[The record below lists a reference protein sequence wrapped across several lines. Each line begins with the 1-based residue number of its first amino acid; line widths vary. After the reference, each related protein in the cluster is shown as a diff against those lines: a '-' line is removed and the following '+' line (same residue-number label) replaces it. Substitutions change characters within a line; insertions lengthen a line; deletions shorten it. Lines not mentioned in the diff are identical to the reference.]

1 MMKFLPAIALAAV
14 LGIGV
19 ATSGLA
25 ASVTRVEFAKGNDNA
40 ALDGK
45 VTGNDYAD
53 YVLGAKAGQT
63 MSVSLITQ
71 GTAYFNILP
80 PGSDGEAIYIGS
92 MDGSDATIKLPTDGD
107 YTVRVYLMG
116 DDKDSGKTV
125 AYTLSFTIM

>member
-1 MMKFLPAIALAAV
+1 MMKYLTAIALALL
-14 LGIGV
+14 LGVGV
-19 ATSGLA
+19 ATSGFA
-25 ASVTRVEFAKGNDNA
+25 ASMTRVEFAKGNDNA

-71 GTAYFNILP
+71 GTAYVNILP

-92 MDGSDATIKLPTDGD
+92 MDGSDATIKLPKDGD

-116 DDKDSGKTV
+116 NDKDSGKTV